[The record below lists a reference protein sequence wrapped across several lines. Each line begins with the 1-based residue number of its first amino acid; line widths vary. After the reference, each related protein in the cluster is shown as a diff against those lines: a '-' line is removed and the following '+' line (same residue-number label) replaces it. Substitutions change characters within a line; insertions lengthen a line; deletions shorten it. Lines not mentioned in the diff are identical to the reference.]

1 MIDRNCSR
9 FTAEKCAAGEGA
21 ALRGQAAKLDSL
33 NPWIFAPVGKPQ
45 DRHKGTSVIA
55 AYRYGVSMTTG
66 AERRWHG
73 SVATLPACD
82 GVRQRDGR
90 AVGDRASRL
99 KRLIVK
105 GRPKGDG
112 GQAGLASKVPGY
124 SGFGSR
130 QRFQQLFK
138 RAGLAR
144 KDELHQWPTED
155 HTRRAREP
163 YLDPHDTE
171 VPQETAGD
179 PAPQTGSPAG
189 PIHGG

>member
-1 MIDRNCSR
+1 
-9 FTAEKCAAGEGA
+9 
-21 ALRGQAAKLDSL
+21 
-33 NPWIFAPVGKPQ
+33 VGKAQ
-45 DRHKGTSVIA
+45 GKHKGTSVIA
-55 AYRYGVSMTTG
+55 AYSYGVSMTTG

-82 GVRQRDGR
+82 GVKQRDGR
-90 AVGDRASRL
+90 AVRDRASRL

-105 GRPKGDG
+105 ERPKGDG

-124 SGFGSR
+124 SGFGIR

-144 KDELHQWPTED
+144 KDELH
-155 HTRRAREP
+155 HRTRRAREP

-171 VPQETAGD
+171 VPEETAGD
-179 PAPQTGSPAG
+179 PAHQTGSPAG